1 MTGWN
6 DNECYVL
13 DEVYETKL
21 LNRELIEECKKMLF
35 KHKLRPEHLDTGF
48 GDAAEPDR
56 IEEFVQ
62 NGFPMEKGIK
72 DVTAKITSTKQTKL
86 HIHPRCVNTLREIK
100 GYKYRKNRD
109 GVTLDEPVKVNDHA
123 MDALSYNVY
132 GVRGSLSPNR
142 KISGG
147 FYNKVRVY

>member
-1 MTGWN
+1 
-6 DNECYVL
+6 
-13 DEVYETKL
+13 
-21 LNRELIEECKKMLF
+21 MLF
-35 KHKLRPEHLDTGF
+35 KHKLLPERLNVGY
-48 GDAAEPDR
+48 GDSAEPDR

-72 DVTAKITSTKQTKL
+72 DVTAKITATKQTRI

-123 MDALSYNVY
+123 MDALAYGVY

-142 KISGG
+142 PIDKS
-147 FYNKVRVY
+147 FYNKIRVY